1 MKKFI
6 LIFAL
11 LLGLTTT
18 YAQNTSYMTAYE
30 LAVKVDNNWSD
41 WVPCNITV
49 KMDYDRGK
57 ITIYSDQVQIYTIIE
72 HADPPY
78 DTNGKQIAYIVIDQD
93 GDQGR
98 FRFRQQ
104 NNGARQIYVDFADIS
119 WCYSVK

>member
-18 YAQNTSYMTAYE
+18 YAQNVSHMTAYE
-30 LAVKVDNNWSD
+30 LAIKMDGQWSNWTD
-41 WVPCNITV
+41 CNILV
-49 KMDYDRGK
+49 KIDYDRGK
-57 ITIYSDQVQIYTIIE
+57 ITIYSNDVQIYTIIE

-78 DTNGKQIAYIVIDQD
+78 DTNGRQIAYIVIDQD

-104 NNGARQIYVDFADIS
+104 NNGTRQIYVDFADIS
-119 WCYSVK
+119 WCYNVK

>member
-18 YAQNTSYMTAYE
+18 YAQNISYMTAYE

-72 HADPPY
+72 HADSPY
-78 DTNGKQIAYIVIDQD
+78 DTNGRQIAYIVIDQD

-119 WCYSVK
+119 WCYNVK

>member
-1 MKKFI
+1 
-6 LIFAL
+6 
-11 LLGLTTT
+11 
-18 YAQNTSYMTAYE
+18 MTAYE